1 MGQLTIYLDS
11 ETAARLDAAAKAV
24 GLSRSRWVAEV
35 IREKTATEWPES
47 VHRALGSWR
56 DAPTADEIRAEMAED
71 VPRESL

>member
-47 VHRALGSWR
+47 VYRALGSWPE
-56 DAPTADEIRAEMAED
+56 APTAEELRDGMAED